1 MPRSPSTP
9 LLVASLLTW
18 LPLCVQAH
26 MQLSWPYPLRSP
38 LDPDVPYYEKDYSMT
53 SPLLADGSDFSC
65 KHYQKDYADSNVTK
79 ATYVAGG
86 TYDMW
91 VNGTATHDGGSC
103 QLSLSYDDGVTFKVI
118 KSIIGGCPL
127 PRTYDFTIP
136 EYAPASD
143 TALFSWT
150 WFNIVGNR
158 EMYQNCAR
166 VKIVSNPTQKY
177 KRTPFKRASSLDDL
191 PDIFT
196 CNIGNNCQTIE
207 GAEIVFPNP
216 GDDVVYGTDAITA
229 AAGPGYTISGSTAT
243 ATATSGSAGTTATA
257 ASTGQSTSLATTTDS
272 GIASATTT
280 TTQPPFPLSNAT
292 TTTGSPTGTG
302 FPDPT
307 GPILTVTGSITYF
320 TTSSSSVSSTDSVP
334 TTTDS
339 TGPILT
345 VTGSITMFTSSSSAA
360 ATSSTNPDSS
370 ATVSTTT
377 DISST
382 VPTTLITL
390 TSSSSSSSSSPTTTT
405 TTAESSGSATGS
417 ATSSAP
423 SSSATASSC
432 TPGSFEC
439 NSSTTFSQCV
449 STSSTATTWIYMGS
463 VAAGMQCSNGQ
474 IIRENAGA
482 CTPSG
487 SIFCNGEN
495 AFYMCDQG
503 GLVDMGPVAA
513 GTACRNGEI
522 VFA

>member
-216 GDDVVYGTDAITA
+216 GDDVVYGTDAINA

-345 VTGSITMFTSSSSAA
+345 VTGSITTFTSSSSAA

-390 TSSSSSSSSSPTTTT
+390 TSSSSSSSPTTTT

-432 TPGSFEC
+432 SPGSFEC